1 MTFFRALGP
10 AALLL
15 VSALAATP
23 ARAGDFNARGVFS
36 FDKQAVVTE
45 SFESSSWDGTAG
57 DSSAVAKDSAHALDG
72 KRVLS
77 VDLKTEGYPIALV
90 VPDEAGSYRL
100 RYWVQGD
107 CEGGFAVDYAD
118 GSPSTTSR
126 AFPTGRVTSDGW
138 LEMETQPVS
147 VDGTA
152 QGVNARMFLSAY
164 DANTPAAVQIDAVEL
179 VPDGSYEGPQ
189 TCVGLDT
196 AGVCGPGRTCLGGE
210 CRNARGWYP
219 PLPSDADQAKFIA
232 YWKRKL
238 HDTFGPYALRQT
250 TLSTAE
256 ATLDKMNGASDNVD
270 FWSRFT
276 EAIRRLRDAH
286 TYSRT
291 AALSDVAPRRPLNVC
306 FFEGNADV
314 SQNAAPSEAGLPDV
328 LVSHTGPDHTWGL
341 SQGDRLVAIDGEHPL
356 TWARKL
362 MGPSPWYWEADDPD
376 QIANI
381 MTLLRDVIARHAKS
395 ITIVH
400 CDASKGTCSNKTK
413 TIQVSSIAEVDAADS
428 PTLVGCDN
436 RPFYE
441 IGGAPADHHFGDG
454 FYDPATI
461 IEGHVL
467 GTPAADKVQGLIWN
481 TLLGGSPPNDPVAQA
496 LTTAVQDFQQAR
508 GVILDHR
515 EGHGGDA
522 PTANILIK
530 FSRRPYTPFIGY
542 VRTRANDEGPSDA
555 AAGTALFDRY
565 KSQNDI
571 FGSDSA
577 RTDVPVALLTTW
589 DVSAS
594 DYLPK
599 IMKGGPKVKLFGPGP
614 SMGAFG
620 TFVQYSDWG
629 VLHWS
634 IGIEDAIAPDG
645 TTLCT
650 HGVVPDEIIK
660 PKQSDLLA
668 GHDTVEQ
675 TALAWVE
682 SELAP

>member
-1 MTFFRALGP
+1 MGLLRALGP

-15 VSALAATP
+15 ASSLVATT
-23 ARAGDFNARGVFS
+23 ARAGSFDARGVFS
-36 FDKQAVVTE
+36 FDKQAVVAE
-45 SFESSSWDGTAG
+45 SFETSSWDGTTG
-57 DSSAVAKDSAHALDG
+57 DSGAVAKESAHALDG
-72 KRVLS
+72 KHVLA
-77 VDLKTEGYPIALV
+77 VDLKTDGYPISLV
-90 VPDEAGSYRL
+90 VPAEQASYRL
-100 RYWVQGD
+100 VYWVQGD

-138 LEMETQPVS
+138 LEMETEPIS
-147 VDGTA
+147 VDGTK

-164 DANTPAAVQIDAVEL
+164 DSNTPVSVEVDAVEL
-179 VPDGSYEGPQ
+179 VPDGSYQGPR
-189 TCVGLDT
+189 TCTGLDT
-196 AGVCGPGRTCLGGE
+196 AGACGAGYVCLGGE
-210 CRNARGWYP
+210 CRDARGWYP
-219 PLPSDADQAKFIA
+219 PLPDPDERSRFIA
-232 YWKRKL
+232 YWKQKL
-238 HDTFGPYALRQT
+238 HDTFGPYALRHT

-256 ATLDKMNGASDNVD
+256 ATIDKMSAAADNVE

-286 TYSRT
+286 TYTRT
-291 AALSDVAPRRPLNVC
+291 AALSEVKPRRPLNAC
-306 FFEGNADV
+306 FFEGDADA
-314 SQNAAPSEAGLPDV
+314 SQNAAPSQAGLPDI

-341 SQGDRLVAIDGEHPL
+341 KQGDRLVAVDGEHPL

-362 MGPSPWYWEADDPD
+362 TGPSPWYWEADDPD

-381 MTLLRDVIARHAKS
+381 MTLLRDVIARHATS
-395 ITIVH
+395 ITVVH
-400 CDASKGTCSNKTK
+400 CDASSGTCDDKTD
-413 TIQVSSIAEVDAADS
+413 TIQVSSISEVDATDS

-441 IGGAPADHHFGDG
+441 VAGAPTDHVFHVG
-454 FYDPATI
+454 FYNPPTI
-461 IEGHVL
+461 IEGPVL
-467 GTPAADKVQGLIWN
+467 DTTPDEKIQGLIWN
-481 TLLGGSPPNDPVAQA
+481 TLLGGTSQNDPVTQELDA
-496 LTTAVQDFQQAR
+496 AVQAFQKSR
-508 GVILDHR
+508 GVLLDHR

-522 PTANILIK
+522 PTANILISFARK
-530 FSRRPYTPFIGY
+530 PYTPFISY
-542 VRTRANDEGPSDA
+542 DRTRANDEGPADA
-555 AAGTALFDRY
+555 AAGVDLFNRY
-565 KSQNDI
+565 QSQNDV

-599 IMKGGPKVKLFGPGP
+599 IMKGGPMVKLFGPGP

-620 TFVQYSDWG
+620 TFVQYSEWG
-629 VLHWS
+629 LVHWS

-650 HGVVPDEIIK
+650 HGVDPDVVVK

-668 GHDTVEQ
+668 GRDTVEQ

-682 SELAP
+682 QELAP